1 MQETA
6 SRKAVSK
13 RGSRSFGFQMVFL
26 GKRVAETGNL
36 SSRHDKG
43 YSVQT
48 ALRQH
53 LRLCKQ
59 RTPWRG
65 PSPPLTMPASPQ
77 LLGEA
82 EESPYN
88 VLSTLL
94 QMFILLR
101 LGRGRC
107 AHAPS
112 SSPDRA
118 ASVLGRGGHVPGP
131 RASVCSAGHRLLR
144 RVWKPSP
151 GPERPVWAYTGP
163 APASPSPRLACTGR
177 CSLPDCVA

>member
-1 MQETA
+1 
-6 SRKAVSK
+6 
-13 RGSRSFGFQMVFL
+13 MVFL

-48 ALRQH
+48 ALRRKH

-65 PSPPLTMPASPQ
+65 PSPPLAMPASPQ

-82 EESPYN
+82 EGPATIDCFVYVVANVYNTSPFGPRE
-88 VLSTLL
+88 V
-94 QMFILLR
+94 
-101 LGRGRC
+101 C
-107 AHAPS
+107 ATPPS
-112 SSPDRA
+112 SSPDGA

-131 RASVCSAGHRLLR
+131 GASVCSAGHRLLR

-163 APASPSPRLACTGR
+163 APASPSPCLACTGR